1 MNKGVLGL
9 KGYKIDRFSKAQTTV
24 STEQTTSSTSYVD
37 VTNLTASLP
46 FKDGKKSIDVSVSL
60 SISQD
65 GTDGA
70 LSYFNILRSI
80 RGGVYVSI
88 TGDLPLLFDQDHG
101 GFQCISSYNYID
113 APSACGTIKYKV
125 QVKTNNVGST
135 LKINTGNAKSVIK
148 LREIS

>member
-9 KGYKIDRFSKAQTTV
+9 KGYKIDRFSRTQTTV
-24 STEQTTSSTSYVD
+24 SVEQTTTSTSYVD

-65 GTDGA
+65 GSDGA

-88 TGDLPLLFDQDHG
+88 TGDLPLLFDQDQG
-101 GFQCISSYNYID
+101 GFQCVSSYNYID
-113 APSACGTIKYKV
+113 TPSACGTIKYKV
-125 QVKTNNVGST
+125 QVKTNNIVST
-135 LKINTGNAKSVIK
+135 LKINTGNTKSVIK